1 MEFGIKNIVFIV
13 VFLIAIGFFTKSVSK
28 LISYLK
34 LAQPDNRFDRIGE
47 RLWHTLVVAI
57 GQKKILRDKKAG
69 PIHAGIFW
77 GFLILLFS
85 ALNSIFTGF
94 GIHNLFNYLGPVFSV
109 ITILTDVFIALII
122 VAVVMALLRR
132 FVFKVKRLQK
142 EGKGQGEAG
151 LILLMIFTIVSSL
164 MIENAAMLTLENDAD
179 WAVRP
184 LAAAISGAIPL
195 TAAPIIYEICWWI
208 HIVVILV
215 FMNLLPISKHLHV
228 LTSVPNVFFSNLEPT
243 NTLSTIDFED
253 EDAEQFGV
261 TEIEH
266 FSWKTIHDSYTCTE
280 CGRCTSVCPAN
291 QTGKVLDPR
300 EIMVQIRKRTLD
312 RGPVLYKLNAQGKSV
327 EEWEEADLNEEE
339 KEVMGKS
346 LIGDYVNPEALWQC
360 TTCSACMQE
369 CPVNIEH
376 VPAIVD
382 MRRSL
387 VMMESEFPA
396 ELGTPFSN
404 IENNAAPWAF
414 PQDARADWAEGTGV
428 QEAMEKQEFDVL
440 FWVGCAGS
448 FDDRA
453 KEITKAF
460 SKLMQIAGVDFA
472 ILGREETCNGDPARR
487 AGNEYLADSY
497 IKMNIETMS
506 QYKFNKIVATC
517 PHCFNTLKNEYPDVD
532 GSFIKEVIHHTQ
544 FINQLINQGKL
555 KTNGNSQQAMDVV
568 FHDSCYMGRLNDVYD
583 EPRSILKGVKGLN
596 VIEPERNKDK
606 GFCCGAGG
614 AQMFMEETEGKRV
627 NMERTDELV
636 DTGAKTI
643 ALNCPFCMTM
653 INDGVKNKEVD
664 VQVKDVSEILLESI
678 EPKN

>member
-1 MEFGIKNIVFIV
+1 MDFGTKNIVFII
-13 VFLIAIGFFTKSVSK
+13 VFLIAAGFFAKSVNK

-34 LAQPDNRFDRIGE
+34 LAKPDNRFDRIGE

-94 GIHNLFNYLGPVFSV
+94 GIHDVFNYLGPVFSV
-109 ITILTDVFIALII
+109 ITILTDVFIALIMI
-122 VAVVMALLRR
+122 AVTMALLRR
-132 FVFKVKRLQK
+132 FVFGVKRLK
-142 EGKGQGEAG
+142 REGHGQGEAG
-151 LILLMIFTIVSSL
+151 LILMMIFTIVSSL
-164 MIENAAMLTLENDAD
+164 MFENAAMIKMGNDAS

-184 LAAAISGAIPL
+184 LAEAIANLIPMGS
-195 TAAPIIYEICWWI
+195 ANIVYEIGWWV
-208 HIVVILV
+208 HIVVILI

-243 NTLSTIDFED
+243 NSLKAIDFED
-253 EDAEQFGV
+253 ESIEQYGV
-261 TEIEH
+261 TEIED

-291 QTGKVLDPR
+291 TTGKVLDPR
-300 EIMVQIRKRTLD
+300 EIMVQIRKRTMD
-312 RGPVLYKLNAQGKSV
+312 RAPILQKLQTQNV
-327 EEWEEADLNEEE
+327 TTEEWESAELNEEE
-339 KEVMGKS
+339 KQVMEKS
-346 LIGDYVNPEALWQC
+346 LIGDYVKPEALWQC
-360 TTCSACMQE
+360 TTCSACMEE

-387 VMMESEFPA
+387 VMMEAEFPD
-396 ELGTPFSN
+396 ELQVPFNN

-414 PQDARADWAEGTGV
+414 PQEARADWAEGTGV

-440 FWVGCAGS
+440 FWVGCSGS

-453 KEITKAF
+453 KEVTKAF
-460 SKLMQIAGVDFA
+460 STLMQKAGVDFA
-472 ILGREETCNGDPARR
+472 ILGREESCNGDPARR
-487 AGNEYLADSY
+487 GGNEYLADSY
-497 IKMNIETMS
+497 IKMNMETMG

-517 PHCFNTLKNEYPDVD
+517 PHCFNTLKNEYPRIDE
-532 GSFIKEVIHHTQ
+532 SFNKEVIHHTQ
-544 FINQLINQGKL
+544 FIDDLIKSGKL
-555 KTNGNSQQAMDVV
+555 DVSNAEKASVDVV
-568 FHDSCYMGRLNDVYD
+568 MHDSCYVGRLNKVYE
-583 EPRSILKGVKGLN
+583 EPRNILQGIKGLN
-596 VIEPERNKDK
+596 VIEPARNKDK
-606 GFCCGAGG
+606 GLCCGAGG
-614 AQMFMEETEGKRV
+614 AQMFMEENEGKRV
-627 NMERTDELV
+627 NIERTEELL

-643 ALNCPFCMTM
+643 GLNCPFCMTM
-653 INDGVKNKEVD
+653 ITDGVKSKEVD

-678 EPKN
+678 SKD